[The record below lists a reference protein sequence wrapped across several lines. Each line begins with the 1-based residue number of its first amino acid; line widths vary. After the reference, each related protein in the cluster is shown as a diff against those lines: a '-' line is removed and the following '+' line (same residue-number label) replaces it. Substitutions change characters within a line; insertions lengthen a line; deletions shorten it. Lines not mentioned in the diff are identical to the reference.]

1 LIASYKNVK
10 IEDLEIYTDNLT
22 KIYTKGQ
29 KAIKAVDHINLRIE
43 PGIHGF
49 LGPNGAGKTT
59 TINMLIGAIS
69 ISGGVAKIRGYDIGS
84 LEAQRLIGFLPQEPA
99 YYENMTASQYLM
111 FVAQLNG
118 LRRAEAKEKV
128 NDLIKL
134 MDLTEAKDK
143 KVGKY
148 SGGMK
153 QKVGIASALIHDPKI
168 LILDEPTANLD
179 PIGRAELIKTIK
191 KLSKKTSIFISSHIL
206 SEIEQ
211 MCERVTMINNGK
223 IVLSDTIKKIKEIH
237 KHSINIFVLNTNSNN
252 EILQLLKTLD
262 YIVKAWISEEDG
274 KVYIIP
280 DDIDAF
286 QMIIPKLLA
295 ENNLMLK
302 DFFLKESTLQDIFI
316 EVMEG
321 EE

>member
-1 LIASYKNVK
+1 MIASYKNVK

-59 TINMLIGAIS
+59 TINMLMGAIS
-69 ISGGVAKIRGYDIGS
+69 ISGGVAKIRGHDIGS

-128 NDLIKL
+128 KDLIKL

-168 LILDEPTANLD
+168 LILDEPTDGFSSDQLDRVKEVIDSLDMQQIIIVSHEPKIETFVDNMIRISKTEHLSNL
-179 PIGRAELIKTIK
+179 
-191 KLSKKTSIFISSHIL
+191 
-206 SEIEQ
+206 
-211 MCERVTMINNGK
+211 V
-223 IVLSDTIKKIKEIH
+223 
-237 KHSINIFVLNTNSNN
+237 
-252 EILQLLKTLD
+252 
-262 YIVKAWISEEDG
+262 
-274 KVYIIP
+274 
-280 DDIDAF
+280 
-286 QMIIPKLLA
+286 
-295 ENNLMLK
+295 
-302 DFFLKESTLQDIFI
+302 
-316 EVMEG
+316 
-321 EE
+321 

>member
-1 LIASYKNVK
+1 MTKPYKKVK
-10 IEDLEIYTDNLT
+10 IEDLEIYTHNLT
-22 KIYTKGQ
+22 KVYAKGQ
-29 KAIKAVDHINLRIE
+29 KAIKAVDNINLRIE

-69 ISGGVAKIRGYDIGS
+69 ISKGVAKIRGYDIGS
-84 LEAQRLIGFLPQEPA
+84 IEAQRLIGFLPQEPA
-99 YYENMTASQYLM
+99 YYENMTGSQYLL

-118 LRRAEAKEKV
+118 LRRKEATKKV

-134 MDLTEAKDK
+134 MDLTEAKQK
-143 KVGKY
+143 KLGKY

-153 QKVGIASALIHDPKI
+153 QKIGIASALIHDPKI

-191 KLSKKTSIFISSHIL
+191 KLSEKTSIFISSHIL

-252 EILQLLKTLD
+252 KILQLLKRLD
-262 YIVKAWISEEDG
+262 YIVKVWISEEDG
-274 KVYIIP
+274 KIYIIP
-280 DDIDAF
+280 DDIEAF
-286 QMIIPKLLA
+286 QMIIPKFLA